1 MKILLLDKSESYFC
15 PIVISE
21 EDLISFEIDGKEYEV
36 SIQELIAAHLELLE
50 EAKENETTH
59 SEE

>member
-36 SIQELIAAHLELLE
+36 SIQELIASHLELLE
-50 EAKENETTH
+50 ESKKNETAPNK
-59 SEE
+59 E